1 MHDQYTREHDPE
13 QLARLLVQLRA
24 FLSTPNAARTLAE
37 SDRLRREAREALRL
51 AVDHLLDEAGKRR
64 VILHEV
70 RPRLA
75 SISDL
80 VSRALE
86 MDGLGQRIAL
96 RTIGKLSRECV
107 ALVDAWAEGDR
118 RENRCHRDG
127 IAQLRLVCGGLDRG
141 SHE

>member
-1 MHDQYTREHDPE
+1 MPRPSP
-13 QLARLLVQLRA
+13 LARAMDALALLLG
-24 FLSTPNAARTLAE
+24 LPDW
-37 SDRLRREAREALRL
+37 DREE
-51 AVDHLLDEAGKRR
+51 RR

-80 VSRALE
+80 ASRALE

-96 RTIGKLSRECV
+96 RTIGKLARECV
-107 ALVDAWAEGDR
+107 ALVDAWAEGDEE
-118 RENRCHRDG
+118 ENRCHRDG